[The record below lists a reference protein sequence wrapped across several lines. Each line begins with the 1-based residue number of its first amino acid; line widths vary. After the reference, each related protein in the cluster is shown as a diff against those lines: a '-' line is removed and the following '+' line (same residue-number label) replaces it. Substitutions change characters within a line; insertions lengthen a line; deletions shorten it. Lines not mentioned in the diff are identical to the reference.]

1 MLVHPKV
8 IDLSHWDDVEDHFV
22 GAVRSGIK
30 GVINKVTEGY
40 GGRDASFGWRRQ
52 PAKDAGL
59 LYGAYH
65 FIRPGPVPRQVDW
78 FLQSVGDPAGLL
90 LALDH
95 EDRNV
100 PLANAQLFCQIIYN
114 KLGRWPKLYSG
125 FLIKEQI
132 NHANETFWKQIPLWL
147 SHYNA
152 NPTWPHIWAK
162 PWLWQYTG
170 DGIGPG
176 PHGVPGITPSSK
188 LDMNSY
194 DGSDTQL
201 AQEWAGDAKT
211 PAVA

>member
-1 MLVHPKV
+1 MNIHPKV
-8 IDLSHWDDVEDHFV
+8 IDLSHWDDVEDKFA
-22 GAVRSGIK
+22 GAVHAGMKGI
-30 GVINKVTEGY
+30 INKVTEGY
-40 GGRDASFGWRRQ
+40 GSVDHSFGWRRQ

-65 FIRPGPVPRQVDW
+65 FLRPGQIPRQVDW
-78 FLQSVGDPAGLL
+78 FLQHVGDPAGLL

-100 PLANAQLFCQIIYN
+100 PLAGAQLFCQLLHN

-132 NHANETFWKQIPLWL
+132 NHADEHFWKQIPLWL
-147 SHYNA
+147 SHYNEK
-152 NPTWPHIWAK
+152 PVWPHIWAK

-170 DGIGPG
+170 DGSGPR
-176 PHGVPGITPSSK
+176 PHGVPGILPAFR

-194 DGSDTQL
+194 DGTDAQL
-201 AQEWAGDAKT
+201 AQEWAEP